1 MAQDIKRADIE
12 RADIERA
19 DIERAAINA
28 RRKWK
33 DSGDPLWAAVVG
45 VLAWVE
51 GSDQVADYLTE
62 VLEAP

>member
-1 MAQDIKRADIE
+1 MAQDIK
-12 RADIERA
+12 RA